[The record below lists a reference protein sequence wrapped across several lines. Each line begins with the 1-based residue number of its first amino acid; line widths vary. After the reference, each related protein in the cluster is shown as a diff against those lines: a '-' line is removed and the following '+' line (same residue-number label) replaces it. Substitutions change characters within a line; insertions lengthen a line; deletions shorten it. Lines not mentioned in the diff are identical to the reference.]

1 MTTRN
6 HSTGKREPDP
16 YTKMRRAR
24 AALRQGARRAAPR
37 RQREADPQPHKR

>member
-6 HSTGKREPDP
+6 HSTGKREPDS

-24 AALRQGARRAAPR
+24 AALRKVQDEKRKRAR
-37 RQREADPQPHKR
+37 EEGKK